1 MAHISILSVL
11 LMLWLAG
18 RAAADG
24 GDDFANNLAS
34 DLGPIIALFGERV
47 VMQFMSQAMGI
58 ADCILLAVAPI
69 GAITVVVS
77 AIRVAGPT
85 WLKSFIGRAR
95 ENVAAAEVEVMSS
108 TSNEACELWNG
119 HSVVR
124 CPGSADIYQFIC
136 LLPTQHNLESLSRT
150 QARVQCSKLEK
161 EGDDMYLIPIEND
174 LSPQFQIHRRVR
186 RKELEY
192 IDGGKQDD
200 LLWKIETS
208 GPGYAWRSFMKIP
221 ERLSSRIE
229 DIFRQLA
236 SYHTSALPL
245 IRRRTRVSPRG
256 LDLEAASHQDQSSI
270 STQLEIDTPES
281 RKVSSRMS
289 RLRFLSSRPSD
300 KPDSNKSRLDE
311 VKEIDEGEQ
320 DKDIIVIVDRSDD
333 SAPNL
338 LLNCHDRVQRGEI
351 YLAAAFGVFLQ
362 LGALVFFGFITYDPP
377 TKGQFFL
384 KDGKRIVAYAF
395 PCAAG
400 GTVLLVL
407 GLFICAWV
415 VEMSTTETC
424 YEAPNHHMF
433 VVWLQKGRTVSDQ
446 IFSPYALY
454 PSSPRKYITISRR
467 TLGSCLDCKLERITT
482 LGASVALIG
491 FIFQFIGI
499 RGLNWTA
506 SVVQLGITLVV
517 TVLRVI
523 VRRGL
528 VKSPSRTRL
537 MPENELDWFSLS
549 FGDIEKAPW
558 AFPDVTK
565 ATTGSDS
572 AARKKVKTPV
582 WSIRTGPNQV
592 YYPLE
597 RLSPEIKETMSRSAA
612 HSMMITRRNLCTLTG
627 WKSPV
632 CEEAARLER
641 AIELVAQT
649 FLETLPDK
657 LLVWIIPARYKETV
671 ENIFITL
678 QKRDDKWRVKDGEL
692 EAVLSLWLYSTQGE
706 FADIDLSPN
715 LRLYGQSHLWARLSR
730 DFAWWM
736 PETLPPITRRSG
748 ADITRALAHPERV
761 VVGFMSEREDG
772 MEELCRSDTPTTV
785 SESEDGMEELG
796 RSDGLTTASEPEYL
810 VLESTDK
817 TERIFARD
825 LLFSFIRAVAKR
837 PDVTIEVGGR
847 ESPNTEAWQQGNMMQ
862 LRADPIS
869 ILARKLEKLGLG
881 TLSDIHFDLIV
892 PFILEGKTGAK
903 DVIDDKIKQAQQ
915 YELSRQWKK
924 LVEICSSLLELAQKF
939 DMEKEASGPLAVAAC
954 LEFLSRLHHEADLQ
968 RQEGRSEEELMT
980 QLRFLEEAFIYAE
993 EQLECSGVLPGLQYS
1008 LAESRGGYAT
1018 TFDMLIGVTPDA
1030 TKEFPESFNI
1040 ANEHRELMRAS
1051 NSWERLSWAGE
1062 ELGKIDSFGW
1072 SPLHYAANWQLD
1084 HVRIDIWESGDVVS
1098 LPDLMGR
1105 TPLHHAC
1112 LKGNEKAVN
1121 LLLDRDALIEV
1132 AGHDGTTPIH
1142 CAVLSGNLN
1151 ILKKLVEEVRSKRLK
1166 HTRESIPHV
1175 DRNKRHPI
1183 HWAAAQG
1190 CIEVVRLLRDDIVRT
1205 DRYGWACIH
1214 LAVIYKHRPL
1224 LEYIIKELS
1233 GDVNLRDN
1241 QSRTPLHLAVEFQS
1255 WKAFDVLIRAGADV
1269 KVKDRVG
1276 LTPLHKA
1283 VGQMEMAE
1291 TGRTQMDI
1299 AERLIERHADVNATD
1314 TEGRTALLLAAEN
1327 GMADVA
1333 DFLIGHGA
1341 DVSIATKDKRTALHM
1356 ATKSKPITEK
1366 LLNHGADIH
1375 AKNIKGY
1382 TPLYLAVMDG
1392 IAEVA
1397 ALLIDKGAD
1406 VTTVAEDGR
1415 TPLHLAVRSKDITE
1429 KLLTYGADINA
1440 KDIEGYTPL
1449 YLAITEGTAEVA
1461 ALLIDR
1467 GADVAIAEEDGRT
1480 PLHMALS
1487 RGEDGLEIAKKLLNF
1502 DPNVEGH
1509 DPYVNTTAE
1518 GDATPLHVAAEYG
1531 PLEAVKM
1538 LLHLG
1543 ADKDQAD
1550 GYGQTALLIAMYQEN
1565 WDIAEELLK
1574 AGADIRADS
1583 RVGYTPLLGAVLGKQ
1598 ERIVEQ
1604 LLRMGAD
1611 VNAVDE
1617 DGYSAI
1623 HLAVSGGDPG
1633 IFGRL
1638 LRAGATIDAVTKF
1651 SSQTPLHIAV
1661 RNGDRRM
1668 VQILLEKGADTKPL
1682 NRLEFTPLQYALF
1695 RGDLVIVEEFV
1706 EHDKS
1711 SDFTAPKAVLQ
1722 KGENGDTPLH
1732 TLCRYSLVQGH
1743 EYQRCEML
1751 EKLLSIRP
1759 HGDMINA
1766 KNDEGLTP
1774 LDLAFFSFHE
1784 HPDFIRMLILSGAM
1798 GSHMVETETEES
1810 LFSSSSWDDEQGMP

>member
-136 LLPTQHNLESLSRT
+136 LLPTQHNLKSLSRT

-174 LSPQFQIHRRVR
+174 LSPKFQIHRRVR

-433 VVWLQKGRTVSDQ
+433 VVWLQKGRT
-446 IFSPYALY
+446 
-454 PSSPRKYITISRR
+454 
-467 TLGSCLDCKLERITT
+467 
-482 LGASVALIG
+482 
-491 FIFQFIGI
+491 
-499 RGLNWTA
+499 
-506 SVVQLGITLVV
+506 
-517 TVLRVI
+517 
-523 VRRGL
+523 
-528 VKSPSRTRL
+528 
-537 MPENELDWFSLS
+537 
-549 FGDIEKAPW
+549 
-558 AFPDVTK
+558 
-565 ATTGSDS
+565 
-572 AARKKVKTPV
+572 
-582 WSIRTGPNQV
+582 
-592 YYPLE
+592 
-597 RLSPEIKETMSRSAA
+597 
-612 HSMMITRRNLCTLTG
+612 
-627 WKSPV
+627 
-632 CEEAARLER
+632 
-641 AIELVAQT
+641 
-649 FLETLPDK
+649 
-657 LLVWIIPARYKETV
+657 
-671 ENIFITL
+671 
-678 QKRDDKWRVKDGEL
+678 KRDDKWRVKDGEL

-772 MEELCRSDTPTTV
+772 MEEPDRSDGLTTV

-1018 TFDMLIGVTPDA
+1018 TFDMLIGATPDA

-1449 YLAITEGTAEVA
+1449 YLAITEGTAKVA

-1502 DPNVEGH
+1502 DPIVEGH
-1509 DPYVNTTAE
+1509 NPYVNTTAE

-1583 RVGYTPLLGAVLGKQ
+1583 RVGYTPLLGAVMGKQ

-1668 VQILLEKGADTKPL
+1668 VQILLENGADTKPL